1 MLWQPMSWRL
11 LAHSHMLGITSIC
24 LMFQSS
30 KSCFALCQLMWF
42 CFPAFNGWVYRSFV
56 QKHLHKSQI
65 ALFAFFYQ
73 QYSSTAWSFTFTL
86 TAIYGV
92 VFSSRIQNSDLNLLS
107 LTQTSQVIYDYK
119 MKRFS
124 KLKNEFTLPF
134 INQTSSAIYE
144 IKYK

>member
-65 ALFAFFYQ
+65 ALFAFFLSTIFINSMIIHI
-73 QYSSTAWSFTFTL
+73 YSNIWCSFFITYTD
-86 TAIYGV
+86 
-92 VFSSRIQNSDLNLLS
+92 SDLNLLS

-119 MKRFS
+119 MKRFY